1 MIIGSCVKDR
11 VYVMLREGLSPVWL
25 STGVAHLPFN
35 WYVVDWHT
43 LSISDWPNYWDPLSC
58 VCPSTEWLTRC
69 GLALKTEWACNTR
82 RISSKIKAEPT
93 DNKRIT
99 LASRKVIRI
108 TTALHYHHSIS
119 PRPQCTYALMQSL
132 LGWSSRCVM
141 FRECHSGQWRLRNA
155 LWSAVISLESG
166 TTINLLTR
174 IKLALDR
181 KHLIRFL
188 FVLSIVSRCITTSDK
203 SVAVLFLRTHA
214 RAMT

>member
-25 STGVAHLPFN
+25 PTWIAHLPFN

-58 VCPSTEWLTRC
+58 VCPSTDWLTRC

-93 DNKRIT
+93 DNNRIT

-119 PRPQCTYALMQSL
+119 PSPSVLAIFVGLVLQMCNVPRMS
-132 LGWSSRCVM
+132 
-141 FRECHSGQWRLRNA
+141 
-155 LWSAVISLESG
+155 LWSMTTEECTLISG
-166 TTINLLTR
+166 
-174 IKLALDR
+174 
-181 KHLIRFL
+181 H
-188 FVLSIVSRCITTSDK
+188 
-203 SVAVLFLRTHA
+203 
-214 RAMT
+214 